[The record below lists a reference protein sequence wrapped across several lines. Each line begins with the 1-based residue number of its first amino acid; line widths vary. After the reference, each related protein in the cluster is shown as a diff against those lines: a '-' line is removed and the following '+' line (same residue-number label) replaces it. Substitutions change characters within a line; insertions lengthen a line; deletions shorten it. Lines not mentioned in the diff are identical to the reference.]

1 MGTRIRRLLK
11 KWGMTLSS
19 KGPGFWR
26 FVDSVPVLRRFFNRL
41 FINLITNSTKP
52 RPHPLSLWGPDATA
66 STPFGAASA
75 DYVSWTGL
83 VDRTY
88 SGRHLPPADQSY
100 LDALPALD
108 KLRPLF
114 QRQQQ
119 LTPCPKS
126 TALFG
131 FFAQWFTDSFLRTDP
146 YDFRKT
152 TSNHEIDLCQIYGLD
167 AGDTYILRSHSGGL
181 LRSEMIGGSE
191 YPSRLFGAD
200 GLVKTEFLG
209 LKYVDKDKRDLNP
222 AIFTAQ
228 HFANMPER
236 KPDLFV
242 SGLERGNSTIF
253 YSAISTIFLR
263 EHNRLCGEMAKRHP
277 DWKDDRLFET
287 ARNTNIVELLKII
300 IGDYINHLST
310 ALFHVYVDPGI
321 ADTQRWYRTNRIA
334 AEFDLLYRW
343 HPLAPTDF
351 TLGDKLEN
359 KEFRYNNA
367 LLFKYGIEKIFDEG
381 SKQHAGR
388 IMLHNTPWFL
398 VDFEIAALQKSRY
411 WRLQSYNAYRECF
424 DLDPMSSFEELTGDK
439 ALAAELEALYGKVD
453 NVEFTVGLLAEQRP
467 ANAPIGETM
476 MYMVG
481 GDAFSQALT
490 NPLLANGIYC
500 EDCFSDVGVE
510 ALKATST
517 FADIVQRN
525 IKSTGGKVSFDI

>member
-1 MGTRIRRLLK
+1 MWDRLRRRLK
-11 KWGMTLSS
+11 KWGMSLSS
-19 KGPGFWR
+19 RGPGFWQ
-26 FVDSVPVLRRFFNRL
+26 FVASVPLLRRFFNRL

-52 RPHPLSLWGPDATA
+52 RPHPLSLWGPGATA
-66 STPFGAASA
+66 ATPLGARSA
-75 DYVSWTGL
+75 NYVSWTGL

-88 SGRHLPPADQSY
+88 TGRHLPAADQSY
-100 LDALPALD
+100 LDALPD
-108 KLRPLF
+108 PEKLRALF
-114 QRQQQ
+114 QRQQ

-146 YDFRKT
+146 NDYRKT

-167 AGDTYILRSHSGGL
+167 AGDTKILRSGTGGM
-181 LRSEMIGGSE
+181 LRSEIIDGNE
-191 YPSRLFGAD
+191 YPARLFGDD
-200 GLVKTEFLG
+200 GFVKPEFLD
-209 LKYVDKDKRDLNP
+209 LKYVVRATRDLNP
-222 AIFTAQ
+222 AL
-228 HFANMPER
+228 FANQPFANTKDR
-236 KPDLFV
+236 KRNLFV

-263 EHNRLCGEMAKRHP
+263 EHNRLCREMHKRHP
-277 DWKDDRLFET
+277 DWDDDRLFET
-287 ARNTNIVELLKII
+287 ARNANIVELLKII
-300 IGDYINHLST
+300 IADYINHLST

-351 TLGDKLEN
+351 KLDTTLPNE
-359 KEFRYNNA
+359 EFRYNNA

-388 IMLHNTPWFL
+388 IMLHNTPEFL
-398 VDFEIAALQKSRY
+398 LNAEVEALKKARY
-411 WRLQSYNAYRECF
+411 WRIQSYNAYRECF

-439 ALAAELEALYGKVD
+439 ALAAELESIYGKVD

-481 GDAFSQALT
+481 ADAFSQALT
-490 NPLLANGIYC
+490 NPLLANGIYG
-500 EDCFSDVGVE
+500 EDCFSDVGME
-510 ALKATST
+510 AIEATST
-517 FADIVQRN
+517 FADIVRRN
-525 IKSTGGKVSFDI
+525 TNSTIGKVSFDI